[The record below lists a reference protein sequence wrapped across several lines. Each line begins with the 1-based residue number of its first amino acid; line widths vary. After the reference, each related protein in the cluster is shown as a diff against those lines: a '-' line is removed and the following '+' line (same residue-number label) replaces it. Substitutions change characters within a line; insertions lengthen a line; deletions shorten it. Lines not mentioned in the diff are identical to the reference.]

1 MSSIM
6 ITGKIEYG
14 SFPDV
19 STFLEAID
27 KTKEVLVFPPMVLT
41 VDGEIQT
48 DKVTIEFY
56 EGIRKKPDCMAIL
69 ASKINRL

>member
-1 MSSIM
+1 MSRIL
-6 ITGKIEYG
+6 ITGKVEYG
-14 SFPDV
+14 AFPDV

-27 KTKEVLVFPPMVLT
+27 KTKEVLVFRPMVLT

-56 EGIRKKPDCMAIL
+56 E
-69 ASKINRL
+69 